1 METALQENITEQLL
15 ATAAKDFSGE
25 ASERSMHTAA
35 GFRATARWTK
45 TSGTSA
51 AIAV

>member
-1 METALQENITEQLL
+1 METEPQANIMELL
-15 ATAAKDFSGE
+15 HATVAKDFSGGVF
-25 ASERSMHTAA
+25 ERSMHTAA